1 MGRKPDLTNL
11 TPEKRKELFLARLR
25 KEPNITVAARA
36 AGWARGYVYELRD
49 DDPEFAA
56 AWQEALDE
64 SVDLAESEVH
74 RRAFKGS
81 LKPVYQGGVRVGSI
95 REYSDTL
102 AIFLLKAHRPEK
114 YRENLR
120 HEHSGPGGGPIETA
134 ATVTVYLPDNGR
146 GDGPGSGDDDS
157 DAD

>member
-11 TPEKRKELFLARLR
+11 TPEKRRELFLAQLR
-25 KEPNITVAARA
+25 KEPNITVAARK
-36 AGWARGYVYELRD
+36 AGWSRGYVYQLRD
-49 DDPEFAA
+49 EDPDFFV

-74 RRAFKGS
+74 RRAFKGT
-81 LKPVYQGGVRVGSI
+81 LKPVYHGGLWVGGI

-120 HEHSGPGGGPIETA
+120 HELSGPGGGPIETA
-134 ATVTVYLPDNGR
+134 AKVRIYLPDNQR
-146 GDGPGSGDDDS
+146 GDGPDHADD
-157 DAD
+157 